1 MKKYAKF
8 IDENTIQEAPSIKD
22 GNFFNYNSEANE
34 PMLLAAGYLPVA
46 ELVLPEGKYISGY
59 EIKNGEISPILKD
72 NPPLTYIELRR
83 QAYPPIS
90 DQLDMIYWDK
100 INGTNIWQET
110 VAKVKSEYPKAE
122 VTTIQE
128 ENREA

>member
-1 MKKYAKF
+1 MKYAKVKEDKTLEYAPRN
-8 IDENTIQEAPSIKD
+8 IPGISNWIEDESAV
-22 GNFFNYNSEANE
+22 
-34 PMLLAAGYLPVA
+34 LAAGYLPVA
-46 ELVLPEGKYISGY
+46 ELVLPEGEYISGY

>member
-1 MKKYAKF
+1 MKYAKVKEDKTLEYAPRN
-8 IDENTIQEAPSIKD
+8 IPGISNWIEDESAV
-22 GNFFNYNSEANE
+22 
-34 PMLLAAGYLPVA
+34 LAAGYLPVV

-59 EIKNGEISPILKD
+59 EIKNGEILPILKD

>member
-1 MKKYAKF
+1 MKYANVKEDKTLEYAPRN
-8 IDENTIQEAPSIKD
+8 IPGISNWIEDESAV
-22 GNFFNYNSEANE
+22 
-34 PMLLAAGYLPVA
+34 LAAGYLPVA

>member
-1 MKKYAKF
+1 MKYAKVKEDKTLEYAPRN
-8 IDENTIQEAPSIKD
+8 IPGISNWIEDESAV
-22 GNFFNYNSEANE
+22 
-34 PMLLAAGYLPVA
+34 LAAGYLPVA

-110 VAKVKSEYPKAE
+110 VAKVKSEYSKAE